1 MGFYFVSRQ
10 EILIIILELHR
21 PVLSWFFSWKI
32 RSLSFKKKVS
42 FRGSLALSSLSLCWY
57 LPPTHSQDCVILY
70 FVRTYHHTMFV
81 PFIFLIIYVIILCRP
96 LSISSS
102 LLVFA
107 RSWEETAS
115 GFYSEQNRTRTVL
128 PRTRTAALLF
138 YAFIVISLCHLSFFV
153 FKPIWCLLVPWSK
166 HWTKTTTMI
175 VQPLARNLN
184 HLQQVT
190 RWNQIRLRSISQ

>member
-32 RSLSFKKKVS
+32 RSLSPTEREKSFISTESCFVRSVS
-42 FRGSLALSSLSLCWY
+42 LLVFTKHPLSGLCN
-57 LPPTHSQDCVILY
+57 LD

-81 PFIFLIIYVIILCRP
+81 PFIFVIIYVIILCRP

-128 PRTRTAALLF
+128 LRTRTAALLF
-138 YAFIVISLCHLSFFV
+138 YAFIVISLCPLSFFV
-153 FKPIWCLLVPWSK
+153 F
-166 HWTKTTTMI
+166 
-175 VQPLARNLN
+175 
-184 HLQQVT
+184 
-190 RWNQIRLRSISQ
+190 